1 MYREN
6 PVNVLPIV
14 GILTVLLIAGCAKG
28 SESTTTTTTA
38 AAPTASAPVARP
50 AVAVMSFDAVH
61 GKTIFAANCAQCHG
75 VAGAGT
81 KGGVFPVLV
90 GERKKKNMAATV
102 AWIKNPQPPMPK
114 YYPGTLSE
122 KDVVDVAAYVQA
134 L

>member
-1 MYREN
+1 
-6 PVNVLPIV
+6 VNARPIAT
-14 GILTVLLIAGCAKG
+14 ILGVLLIAGCAKG
-28 SESTTTTTTA
+28 SESTTATTTA
-38 AAPTASAPVARP
+38 AAPAANAPVARP
-50 AVAVMSFDAVH
+50 AIEAISGDAVH
-61 GKTIFAANCAQCHG
+61 GKMIFAANCVQCHG

-90 GERKKKNMAATV
+90 GERKKKNMATTV

-122 KDVVDVAAYVQA
+122 KDVVDVAAYVQS

>member
-1 MYREN
+1 
-6 PVNVLPIV
+6 VNVRSIF
-14 GILTVLLIAGCAKG
+14 GILGVLLIAGCTKG
-28 SESTTTTTTA
+28 RESTTAPTPA
-38 AAPTASAPVARP
+38 AAPAAHAPAARL
-50 AVAVMSFDAVH
+50 AMEAMSFDAVH
-61 GKTIFAANCAQCHG
+61 GKTIFAANCVQCHG